1 MKTPT
6 LNDLTE
12 DFRESSLESSDDN
25 NSFNGDLDSGEVC
38 AASDQNK
45 RVQMYEQRKISDLEE
60 RLTNSEKDKISLH
73 EALIREKDDVIKSL
87 RFSIDLITETKE
99 FSIKQMKSQIYD
111 LQNAIDF
118 KNSLNLNNAQ
128 GVTTC
133 FGPKDEGNNFI
144 NPKSNHN
151 ELQALQNKMESLE
164 ITNRKD
170 KELIAELESKIKV
183 ENAEIELKIKEKD
196 SKMED
201 LKKNDDCL
209 RARIAELE
217 NKVSIISAELKEKEN
232 QLSQY
237 TLSDRICRKKTTNFA
252 A

>member
-1 MKTPT
+1 MKTPKLT
-6 LNDLTE
+6 DLTE
-12 DFRESSLESSDDN
+12 DSRESSLESFDDN
-25 NSFNGDLDSGEVC
+25 QSVSQKYTCSITSPYNVYYFNALQFNGDLDSGEVC
-38 AASDQNK
+38 SASDQNK

-60 RLTNSEKDKISLH
+60 RLANSEKDKIRLY

-118 KNSLNLNNAQ
+118 KNSLNLNIAQ

-133 FGPKDEGNNFI
+133 SGPKDEGNNSI
-144 NPKSNHN
+144 NQKSNHN

-164 ITNRKD
+164 ITNKKD

-196 SKMED
+196 AKMED

-209 RARIAELE
+209 RARISELE
-217 NKVSIISAELKEKEN
+217 YRVSIIEEQIL
-232 QLSQY
+232 
-237 TLSDRICRKKTTNFA
+237 
-252 A
+252 